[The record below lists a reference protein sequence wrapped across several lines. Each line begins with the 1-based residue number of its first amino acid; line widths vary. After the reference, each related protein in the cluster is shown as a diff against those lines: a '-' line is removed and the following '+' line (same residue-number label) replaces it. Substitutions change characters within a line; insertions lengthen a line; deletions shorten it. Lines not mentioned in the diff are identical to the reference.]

1 MAARRTRVERLNETV
16 TTTTLEHDQAAHQYR
31 LVRDGETLSLADYR
45 PVDDGTTLVFD
56 HTFTPPVHRGNG
68 YAADLVGR
76 ALDDVRASGNR
87 VVATCWFV
95 DQFIDEHAAFADLR
109 A

>member
-1 MAARRTRVERLNETV
+1 MTASDGLTEDV
-16 TTTTLEHDQAAHQYR
+16 T
-31 LVRDGETLSLADYR
+31 
-45 PVDDGTTLVFD
+45 TTLVFH
-56 HTFTPPVHRGNG
+56 HTLTPPAHRGNG

-76 ALDDVRASGNR
+76 ALADVRANGHK

-95 DQFIDEHAAFADLR
+95 EEYLGLHPELDDLR

>member
-1 MAARRTRVERLNETV
+1 LNGTV
-16 TTTTLEHDQAAHQYR
+16 TTTLEHDPSAHQYR
-31 LVRDGETLSLADYR
+31 LVRDGETLSLADYS
-45 PVDDGTTLVFD
+45 PVDDGTTLVFH
-56 HTFTPPVHRGNG
+56 HTLTPPRHRGNG

-76 ALDDVRASGNR
+76 ALDDVRAGGHT

-95 DQFIDEHAAFADLR
+95 DEFIDLHPAYADLR

>member
-1 MAARRTRVERLNETV
+1 V
-16 TTTTLEHDQAAHQYR
+16 TTTLEHDEAAHQYR

-45 PVDDGTTLVFD
+45 PEGTTLVFH
-56 HTFTPPVHRGNG
+56 HTLTPPHLRGNG

-76 ALDDVRASGNR
+76 ALDDVRAGGHR

-95 DQFIDEHAAFADLR
+95 DQFIDEHAEFADLR
-109 A
+109 V